1 MAVEW
6 LSVRIRAKIVLVVVP
21 LIVTPLFLLAIASIF
36 TARNGVM
43 RVEADF
49 LRFKA
54 DELAKYAQSQ
64 WSILEENGLSGRRQ
78 YLDISKSAIASFA
91 GSMIRNRTELVF
103 AVDRSGV
110 PAFMTSPVSPTAAET
125 RSLADLASRT
135 AGGWRQI
142 RFGGVDR
149 VGYGVSS
156 APFGWYMLV
165 TVTQD
170 SFNAASRQILLQS
183 FVILALSTILA
194 IALLFLLSGY
204 LTRPLH
210 EVVVAMQSIMASNDL
225 SRRVA
230 ILSSDETGELGHT
243 FNQMTGELETAYNHI
258 KTYALESAIAKK
270 KEQKIRNIFQK
281 YVPPEVIDKIFMN
294 PESALVGENRILSV
308 LFSDIR
314 DFTRISEHI
323 RPDEL
328 VATLNT
334 YFGLMVDIITGH
346 TGVVDKYIG
355 DAIMAFFGAP
365 VRHVDDAYQSVLAA
379 FDMLD
384 AVQRFN
390 EDQHGKGHPK
400 FLTGIGI
407 AYGEVTIGNIGSD
420 KKMDYTV
427 IGDMVNLASRLEGL
441 TKIYHEPL
449 IFSNAVQKAL
459 GGRISCRKLDRVA
472 VKGKSNWVD
481 IFTAR
486 RLLDK
491 DQQEAWRLHAL
502 GLDLYYKR
510 KFEQAAA
517 CFSQVRKVLPGDE
530 SAARFIERCRLYT
543 AEPPGPEW
551 DGVVVIS
558 EK

>member
-1 MAVEW
+1 M
-6 LSVRIRAKIVLVVVP
+6 RIRAKIILVVVP

-43 RVEADF
+43 GVETEF

-64 WSILEENGLSGRRQ
+64 WSILEENGLSGRQQ

-91 GSMIRNRTELVF
+91 RSMIRNQTELVF
-103 AVDRSGV
+103 AVDRSGA
-110 PAFMTSPVSPTAAET
+110 PAFMTAQVSPTAGET
-125 RSLADLASRT
+125 SSLAALASRT
-135 AGGWRQI
+135 VEGWHEV

-149 VGYGVSS
+149 VGYAVSS

-165 TVTQD
+165 TVTRD
-170 SFNAASRQILLQS
+170 SFSAASRQILIQS
-183 FVILALSTILA
+183 FVILAVSTILA

-210 EVVVAMQSIMASNDL
+210 EVVVAMQGIMASNDL
-225 SRRVA
+225 SQRVTVM
-230 ILSSDETGELGHT
+230 SSDETGELGLT

-258 KTYALESAIAKK
+258 KSYALESAIAKK
-270 KEQKIRNIFQK
+270 KEQKIRSIFQK
-281 YVPPEVIDKIFMN
+281 YVPPEVIDKVFLN

-308 LFSDIR
+308 LFSDVR
-314 DFTRISEHI
+314 DFTRISEHS
-323 RPDEL
+323 RPDQL

-334 YFGLMVDIITGH
+334 YFGYMVDIITGH
-346 TGVVDKYIG
+346 NGVVDKYIG

-365 VRHVDDAYQSVLAA
+365 VHHIDDAYQSVLAA

-384 AVQRFN
+384 AVERFN
-390 EDQHGKGHPK
+390 EEQHAKGQPK

-407 AYGEVTIGNIGSD
+407 AYGEVTIGNIGSE

-441 TKIYHEPL
+441 TKQYHQPL
-449 IFSNAVQKAL
+449 IFSDAVQKAL
-459 GGRISCRKLDRVA
+459 GGKIPCRRLDRVA

-486 RLLDK
+486 RLLGK
-491 DQQEAWRLHAL
+491 DEQEGWRLYAL
-502 GLDLYYKR
+502 GLELYYKR
-510 KFEQAAA
+510 RFAQAANL
-517 CFSQVRKVLPGDE
+517 FGQVGKVLPGDE
-530 SAARFIERCRLYT
+530 TAARFIERCRLFL
-543 AEPPGPEW
+543 ANPPEPDW
-551 DGVVVIS
+551 NGVSVIS